1 MRFYIKYIYIY
12 KSKIFNKCIFHSLI
26 LGKYVSV
33 NARGEVTARVEAMG
47 PQEQIEVVIQE
58 EKIAL
63 QGHNGYF
70 LTVTDDGEIK
80 AQSQKAKEKEIFC
93 LRTNTSRRFFI
104 ICIPLH

>member
-1 MRFYIKYIYIY
+1 MQL
-12 KSKIFNKCIFHSLI
+12 FHSLI

>member
-1 MRFYIKYIYIY
+1 M
-12 KSKIFNKCIFHSLI
+12 
-26 LGKYVSV
+26 

-58 EKIAL
+58 EKTAL